1 MPEQCKNLPTSTS
14 AGQIAGC
21 YKEQGK
27 GFLDRGHVP
36 RIRSSGR
43 SVIRDSGPQASSFR
57 LDHGSSDLR
66 FLAKYLRRSRPPL
79 LSELTPSTSGIVLDP
94 NTGDRKVAPSKRPDG
109 TLRKEIKIRPGFTP
123 QEDVSKFRSARQ
135 SEFESKKLPKGSVVG
150 LIRPQVAVAQAA
162 LRGMSDAQR
171 KNAKRKEKRKTEV
184 SKQEL
189 EDTPDQ
195 WDRSSTGSNPQHDQA
210 TGSTAQGGSSP
221 EPAVTSNPNRSQ
233 EATNPGKAL
242 FQSALKSSSSNPET
256 PALQHLVPPPDP
268 KDVNIQSTNKKE
280 RQGKEGVKLFTSA
293 VQSIEDRTKSN
304 DESAE
309 SMEKRAR
316 AIRKK
321 LTQAEQLKA
330 RQEAG
335 ENLLAEQIDK
345 ITKIDELQ
353 LELDKIKLV

>member
-1 MPEQCKNLPTSTS
+1 M
-14 AGQIAGC
+14 
-21 YKEQGK
+21 
-27 GFLDRGHVP
+27 
-36 RIRSSGR
+36 
-43 SVIRDSGPQASSFR
+43 
-57 LDHGSSDLR
+57 

-79 LSELTPSTSGIVLDP
+79 LSELTPSTSGIVIDP

-150 LIRPQVAVAQAA
+150 LVRPQVAVAQAA

-171 KNAKRKEKRKTEV
+171 KNAKRKEKRRAEV

-195 WDRSSTGSNPQHDQA
+195 WDRSSTGSNPQQDQA
-210 TGSTAQGGSSP
+210 TGSTAQGGSLP

-233 EATNPGKAL
+233 QTTNPGNAL
-242 FQSALKSSSSNPET
+242 FQSALKSSSSNPVT
-256 PALQHLVPPPDP
+256 PAFQHLVPPPQPDP
-268 KDVNIQSTNKKE
+268 TDVPIQSTNKKE

-293 VQSIEDRTKSN
+293 VQSIEDKTKSR

-309 SMEKRAR
+309 SMEKKAR

-335 ENLLAEQIDK
+335 ENLLAEQLDK